1 MTIRFDPRQTNQ
13 AVFDLPEGGR
23 MRLDVMTAADKY
35 GCNHETLRRL
45 FKQGGIEGRYET
57 YPGRNGSV
65 QKRLTFDEA
74 DLEAAF
80 AGPLAHIRD
89 RANHTVDIGDAGR
102 LDVREAAQR
111 QNCSEARIRQSFKR
125 GDLRGEYAMT
135 PGRGGRLVRK
145 LTFDEAALD
154 ECFGREMTAQARHEA
169 HVAKIRATAVP
180 LTDEQKSAIASVFID
195 HLREK
200 RAAER
205 AAAYGATD
213 AVDESEEFDEDD
225 EDQVQ
230 RVGLIAAL

>member
-1 MTIRFDPRQTNQ
+1 
-13 AVFDLPEGGR
+13 
-23 MRLDVMTAADKY
+23 MRLDVIAAADKY

-57 YPGRNGSV
+57 SPGRNGSV
-65 QKRLTFDEA
+65 QKRLTFEEA

-89 RANHTVDIGDAGR
+89 RVNHSIDSSDGTREPIEGR

-111 QNCSEARIRQSFKR
+111 QNCSEARIRQYFKR
-125 GDLRGEYAMT
+125 GYLRGEYTMF
-135 PGRGGRLVRK
+135 PGRDGRPVRK
-145 LTFDEAALD
+145 LTFDETALD

-180 LTDEQKSAIASVFID
+180 FTDEQKSAIASVFID

-205 AAAYGATD
+205 AEAYDMVDAA
-213 AVDESEEFDEDD
+213 DESKEFEEGD
-225 EDQVQ
+225 EDQVE
-230 RVGLIAAL
+230 RVDLIAAS